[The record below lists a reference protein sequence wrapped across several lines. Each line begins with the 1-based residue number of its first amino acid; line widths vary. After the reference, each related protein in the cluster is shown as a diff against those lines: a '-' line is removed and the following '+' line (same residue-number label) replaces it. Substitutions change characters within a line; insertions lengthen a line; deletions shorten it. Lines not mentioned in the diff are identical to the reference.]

1 MIPGVLTQNILNQYL
16 NMLKVL
22 QRIDPQGVIFEK
34 ITLPIKAYLLNR
46 KDTLRCI
53 ISHLTDDIDNYA
65 NLKTEMVTVF
75 SSEYIENSSEED
87 EKIMKEWQTMPNR

>member
-1 MIPGVLTQNILNQYL
+1 MQLNEVGENLNKEIKKRLLIPGVLTQNILNQYL

-34 ITLPIKAYLLNR
+34 ITLPIKSYLLNR

-53 ISHLTDDIDNYA
+53 ISYLTGDIDNYA
-65 NLKTEMVTVF
+65 SLKT
-75 SSEYIENSSEED
+75 
-87 EKIMKEWQTMPNR
+87 